1 MRTVAGSARGRA
13 ATALVV
19 GAVLLALTWRAS
31 PLPSPPMYEGSPA
44 PAAPYVYLHPSPGL
58 ESTARPSVA
67 RATVPLK
74 EGQSPPLDPGT
85 SENPPQAQLLA
96 AQDSFP
102 VPPGTTAV
110 VARIVPVDPPAT
122 RPLDGEV
129 QGNVYRFG
137 VSAGG
142 TPLAVR
148 PGHIVTVVLRGPAG
162 IPTPTIELFAS
173 GSWTRLPTV
182 GLGALSGDSYTAN
195 VGSLGDFALVGA
207 AAAPPSGGGGDPF
220 LVVLAV
226 AAVLLTGGTLLT
238 LRRQRRR
245 ASPPAARPRRRPPPR
260 GR

>member
-1 MRTVAGSARGRA
+1 LRPVAGSARGRA

-31 PLPSPPMYEGSPA
+31 PLPSPPMYEGLTT
-44 PAAPYVYLHPSPGL
+44 PAAPYVYLHPPPGL
-58 ESTARPSVA
+58 DSTARPSSA
-67 RATVPLK
+67 RANVPLR
-74 EGQSPPLDPGT
+74 EGQSPPLDPST

-96 AQDSFP
+96 AQDSFALA
-102 VPPGTTAV
+102 PGTTAV
-110 VARIVPVDPPAT
+110 AASIVAVDPPAIA
-122 RPLDGEV
+122 PAGGEV

-142 TPLAVR
+142 TPLVVR

-162 IPTPTIELFAS
+162 IPTPTIERFAS
-173 GSWTRLPTV
+173 GSWTRLPTEA
-182 GLGALSGDSYTAN
+182 LGALSGDSYTAN
-195 VGSLGDFALVGA
+195 VGALGDFALVG

-226 AAVLLTGGTLLT
+226 AAVLLAGGTLLT

-245 ASPPAARPRRRPPPR
+245 APPPRRRPPPR

>member
-1 MRTVAGSARGRA
+1 MRPVAGSARGRA

-31 PLPSPPMYEGSPA
+31 PLPSPPMYEGFTP

-58 ESTARPSVA
+58 ESRTRPSSA
-67 RATVPLK
+67 RASVPLR
-74 EGQSPPLDPGT
+74 EGQSPPLDPST

-96 AQDSFP
+96 AQDSFA
-102 VPPGTTAV
+102 VAPGTTAV
-110 VARIVPVDPPAT
+110 VASIVPVDPPAT
-122 RPLDGEV
+122 MPLGGEV

-142 TPLAVR
+142 TPLVVR

-173 GSWTRLPTV
+173 GTWTRLPTEA
-182 GLGALSGDSYTAN
+182 LGALSGDSYTAN
-195 VGSLGDFALVGA
+195 VGTLGDFALVGS
-207 AAAPPSGGGGDPF
+207 AAPPSGRGGDPF
-220 LVVLAV
+220 LILLAV
-226 AAVLLTGGTLLT
+226 AAVLLAGGTLLT

-245 ASPPAARPRRRPPPR
+245 APPPRRRPPPR

>member
-1 MRTVAGSARGRA
+1 LRPVVGSARGRA

-31 PLPSPPMYEGSPA
+31 PLPSPPMYEGLTT

-58 ESTARPSVA
+58 ESKNRPSSA
-67 RATVPLK
+67 RASVPLRQ
-74 EGQSPPLDPGT
+74 GQSPPLDPQT

-96 AQDSFP
+96 ARDSFL
-102 VPPGTTAV
+102 VPPGASAV
-110 VARIVPVDPPAT
+110 VASIVAVDPPAAT
-122 RPLDGEV
+122 PLGGAV
-129 QGNVYRFG
+129 QGNVYRFT

-142 TPLAVR
+142 TPLTVR
-148 PGHIVTVVLRGPAG
+148 PGHTVTVVLRGPAG

-182 GLGALSGDSYTAN
+182 ALGTLSGDSYTAN
-195 VGSLGDFALVGA
+195 VGSLGDFALVGS
-207 AAAPPSGGGGDPF
+207 AAPPSGGGRDPF

-226 AAVLLTGGTLLT
+226 AAVVLTGSTLLT

-245 ASPPAARPRRRPPPR
+245 APPPPARPRRRPPPR